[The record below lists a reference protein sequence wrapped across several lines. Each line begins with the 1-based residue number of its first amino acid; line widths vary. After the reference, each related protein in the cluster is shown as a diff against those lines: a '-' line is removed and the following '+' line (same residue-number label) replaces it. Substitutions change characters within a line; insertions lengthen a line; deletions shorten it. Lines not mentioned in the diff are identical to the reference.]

1 MTPDTDSAHET
12 TPESPKETVAPAA
25 GAPATT
31 TPDVAAAA
39 PSAVPATAVAPAATT
54 PWYQTTG
61 AKIALAA
68 GGVLLVAAFS
78 FSAGV
83 RFGAR
88 SSMAAFGPRAAMSMQ
103 QGSTGPGAGRMQPGP
118 GMQRSPSEG
127 MKQMPGAGQRMM
139 PRDGTRGEADSLE
152 PRQRLPE
159 GHPDPETAPEDDS
172 GNTGG

>member
-25 GAPATT
+25 GAPATA
-31 TPDVAAAA
+31 TPDVA
-39 PSAVPATAVAPAATT
+39 VATAPAVAATAAAPAATT

-78 FSAGV
+78 FGAGV

-103 QGSTGPGAGRMQPGP
+103 QGVAGGGAGRMRSGP
-118 GMQRSPSEG
+118 GMQQSPSEG
-127 MKQMPGAGQRMM
+127 MRQMPGTGQRMM
-139 PRDGTRGEADSLE
+139 PRDGTRGEAESLE
-152 PRQRLPE
+152 PGQRFPE
-159 GHPDPETAPEDDS
+159 GHPDQEAAPEDES
-172 GNTGG
+172 GNTEG